1 MARLSEHYFAED
13 AEPVSERERLDMLA
27 GFYGPWTQDWLARRA
42 GLQPGMAVLEA
53 GAGSGAMLRWFAQ
66 VVGPQGDVLG
76 LDRTLAHMGE
86 RPPPVR
92 LMEADLYDLPA
103 EPARFD
109 LVYARLVL
117 EHLPDPDTAL
127 TQLSK
132 WLKPGGRLA
141 IASLDFAD
149 VKAITGGEAGARF
162 DAGIGHIQSAIRDT
176 GLVDPA
182 FGRTLKDRFERAGLT
197 CVTEDVLER
206 VSEGGSDW
214 SRFLAANNRVIG
226 AMIGADPAI
235 VDSVCTLMDTSG
247 FQYTDQK
254 VYGVTGRRD

>member
-1 MARLSEHYFAED
+1 MAGLKERYFAD
-13 AEPVSERERLDMLA
+13 GADPSGERVRLEALA
-27 GFYGPWTQDWLARRA
+27 SFYAPWTQDWLTRRA
-42 GLQPGMAVLEA
+42 ALRPGMAVLEA
-53 GAGSGAMLRWFAQ
+53 GAGSGAMLRWFAGA
-66 VVGPQGDVLG
+66 VGSRGDVLG

-86 RPPPVR
+86 LPAPVR
-92 LMEADLYDLPA
+92 LMEADLYDPPA
-103 EPARFD
+103 EPGRFD

-127 TQLSK
+127 VRLSQ
-132 WLKPGGRLA
+132 WLKPGGVLA

-149 VKAITGGEAGARF
+149 VRAISGGEAGKRF
-162 DAGIGHIQSAIRDT
+162 DAGIAHIQAAIRDT

-182 FGRTLKDRFERAGLT
+182 FGRTLKDRFAAAGLEALS
-197 CVTEDVLER
+197 EDVLDR

-235 VDSVCTLMDTSG
+235 VDSVCTLMETPG
-247 FQYTDQK
+247 FHFIDQK
-254 VYGVTGRRD
+254 VHGVTGRRA